1 MINAYVDSEV
11 MGLLAELNSDTE
23 VSKKRDIAIE
33 FVDAAP
39 LTAQITY
46 SGNGAEISI
55 YARDEMH
62 TDSNLALHGTV
73 KDGVVTVDSGDEE
86 TVNIAY
92 AVAEAI
98 NKVIVEK
105 EMETECDNLDE
116 ELDGLLFSNKDDNVS
131 VKVVSG
137 KKRPALLCTTMFGA
151 PRMMRPYSDEIMA
164 QFAMDSMSPEEM
176 EEAANAGDPDA
187 MEQLAMAYLNGDD
200 DIEEDPEKA
209 YYWFVK
215 SAEAGNDQAMFNVGL
230 FTAKGFGT
238 KRDFGK
244 AAEWMTKAAE
254 AGDDDAVNCAEEY
267 KKMAENLV
275 KAEAGDAVAQGEL
288 AVGFMRLGGSLDQ
301 AGEGKDYEESIMWAE
316 KAAQQG
322 DGRGFCTLALAYQHG
337 RGVKTDIKRAIDYY
351 KKGADA
357 GDALSQFNLGC
368 EYMTGMNLKKDA
380 KKGFEL
386 IKSAAEQG
394 YGLAMKE
401 LGRCYQFATG
411 TTGNMK
417 KAVEWYEKAL
427 EVIDDPELEQKT
439 MMFKMMADADPEFG
453 EDYPED
459 EGEDVDTSNLPDGYM
474 EALEAAIEAE
484 SANKTESTTE
494 DEANDD
500 TSVVEELSAEEM
512 REKIQSGE
520 GVIKQIVKNADD
532 TEKEVA
538 IWGGY
543 ELDGFDRTLN
553 VFMNQSD
560 ISRFVK
566 MVSEEEISA
575 EGIDDP
581 CENEIGYQMTVDFMD
596 MAATSILRR
605 GLGKLSMEM
614 YVRDERKTCSRT
626 VDVGCGTFDLEEDG
640 SISISQ
646 ELLTQNKFLVYG
658 IAFIGLRKYL
668 LTKGI
673 VQELYRMYD
682 ESAGVLVKV
691 GKSGTITTKIV
702 KGRERPDLPCEIFLL
717 GTQDCRPYVDEML
730 GLKSSGMRKPFDPTM
745 AEKMKAAE
753 KERLKQKA
761 EAEEKA
767 KKKAEEERIAK
778 EKAEAEKARKKKEE
792 AERKAAEE
800 KARKEKEEAAQK
812 EKEEKDKQINQMV
825 LADIDKKRSR
835 SKIAMKMIA
844 CSMYHVVALKPD
856 GTVIAAGKNDHGQ
869 CNVSAWRNIVAVDC
883 CEDGTIG
890 LTADGHVKY
899 TGWNVYKESGCTSW
913 SGIIDA
919 QMSSSCVFGLKAD
932 GTVLATPS
940 QTHPRSTAPDVKTW
954 RDIAEIRRNASC
966 IIGIEKSGNARSI
979 LRNYYGG
986 ADTGGFGT
994 AKDVID
1000 AAVGDYDS
1008 CILLKKDGSCS
1019 AFSQE
1024 KYKPQEIVKVYKL
1037 SKRNMAIL
1045 SDGKILLEEW
1055 QRKSEFDRFVS
1066 SHSSEKFIAVSGSLY
1081 KAAFLTEDG
1090 RIYVEGNSSSYSEE
1104 VKPGEP
1110 FGKGFRL
1117 FESFDKMMDE
1127 KEAII
1132 EKEKQEREL
1141 AEQRKR
1147 EEEKVKSDR
1156 RAKGLCQH
1164 CGGTLKKGFIF
1175 TKCTSCGKSKDY

>member
-11 MGLLAELNSDTE
+11 MGLLAELDSDTE
-23 VSKKRDIAIE
+23 VSKKRDVVIE
-33 FVDAAP
+33 FIDAAP

-46 SGNGAEISI
+46 SGNATEISI

-73 KDGVVTVDSGDEE
+73 KEGVVTVDSGDEE

-105 EMETECDNLDE
+105 KLEAECDNLDE
-116 ELDGLLFSNKDDNVS
+116 ELDGLLFSNKDDNVL

-200 DIEEDPEKA
+200 DIEENPEKA

-238 KRDFGK
+238 NRDFGK
-244 AAEWMTKAAE
+244 AAEWMIKAAE
-254 AGDDDAVNCAEEY
+254 AGDDDAANCAEEY

-275 KAEAGDAVAQGEL
+275 KAEAGDATAQGEL
-288 AVGFMRLGGSLDQ
+288 AVGFMKLGGSLDQ
-301 AGEGKDYEESIMWAE
+301 AGEGKDYEESVMWAE

-322 DGRGFCTLALAYQHG
+322 NGKGFCTLALAYQHG
-337 RGVKTDIKRAIDYY
+337 RGVKTDIKKAIEYY

-380 KKGFEL
+380 KRGFEL

-484 SANKTESTTE
+484 GANKTESTTE

-500 TSVVEELSAEEM
+500 ASVVEELSAEEM

-520 GVIKQIVKNADD
+520 GVIKQIVKNADG

-553 VFMNQSD
+553 VFMNQAD

-566 MVSEEEISA
+566 MVSEEEINA

-581 CENEIGYQMTVDFMD
+581 CENEIGYQITVDFMD

-626 VDVGCGTFDLEEDG
+626 VDVGCGTIDLEEDG

-646 ELLTQNKFLVYG
+646 ELLTQNRFLVYG
-658 IAFIGLRKYL
+658 IAYIGLRKYL
-668 LTKGI
+668 MTKGI

-702 KGRERPDLPCEIFLL
+702 KGMERPDLPCEIFLL

-730 GLKSSGMRKPFDPTM
+730 GLKSSGIRKPFDPAI

-778 EKAEAEKARKKKEE
+778 EKAEAEEKARKE
-792 AERKAAEE
+792 KAKAEE
-800 KARKEKEEAAQK
+800 KARKEREAAERKAKEEARKAEEK
-812 EKEEKDKQINQMV
+812 RLAEEKAKAEKEAFERIKGKIPEKRDYYDYAFGLMGAAYK
-825 LADIDKKRSR
+825 AF
-835 SKIAMKMIA
+835 A
-844 CSMYHVVALKPD
+844 CVRPD
-856 GTVIAAGKNDHGQ
+856 GNVNSYCSYMVIGKGTPGDTSRFKNIKKIVCTSDGVVGLRYDGTCISTVPGFTYAYINE
-869 CNVSAWRNIVAVDC
+869 CNSWRNIVDISAGDHQV
-883 CEDGTIG
+883 I
-890 LTADGHVKY
+890 
-899 TGWNVYKESGCTSW
+899 
-913 SGIIDA
+913 
-919 QMSSSCVFGLKAD
+919 GLKAD
-932 GTVLATPS
+932 GTCVANSIKWNTGYGYDGQS
-940 QTHPRSTAPDVKTW
+940 DVGGW
-954 RDIAEIRRNASC
+954 SNIAKVVCAHNHT
-966 IIGIEKSGNARSI
+966 IG
-979 LRNYYGG
+979 
-986 ADTGGFGT
+986 
-994 AKDVID
+994 
-1000 AAVGDYDS
+1000 
-1008 CILLKKDGSCS
+1008 LKKDGSVILACTS
-1019 AFSQE
+1019 DYC
-1024 KYKPQEIVKVYKL
+1024 KVKGVARWTNVDLIDTDANGAVALTY
-1037 SKRNMAIL
+1037 
-1045 SDGKILLEEW
+1045 DGKFLSCGSAITDGLSPEKGILQLTVCCGVVYALYMDGTVG
-1055 QRKSEFDRFVS
+1055 RGKSDKVRGYNV
-1066 SHSSEKFIAVSGSLY
+1066 SEKNVIALKAEGRTLY
-1081 KAAFLTEDG
+1081 VLTKDG
-1090 RIYVEGNSSSYSEE
+1090 RVHLYGSDSFNKVPSEI
-1104 VKPGEP
+1104 K
-1110 FGKGFRL
+1110 L
-1117 FESFDKMMDE
+1117 FDDYDKIFEDRR
-1127 KEAII
+1127 KE
-1132 EKEKQEREL
+1132 
-1141 AEQRKR
+1141 EQRKK
-1147 EEEKVKSDR
+1147 EEEELKAKR
-1156 RAKGLCQH
+1156 REQGVCQH
-1164 CGGTLKKGFIF
+1164 CGGSFKKGFF
-1175 TKCTSCGKSKDY
+1175 STKCTSCGKSKDY